1 MQPARSGKLL
11 RRAPRT
17 RRNPTVYASEEYPG
31 TVVESESQDS
41 FAVDISDLSMDSS
54 EKPSDESDDANWVN
68 KLSNAPPLMKQPMKQ
83 DVKSVEQRLVHAR
96 SLTDVRGGKNARETT
111 YRFPERS
118 TVVGDGNVDRRRVEQ
133 KSVPKTCALD
143 EENDKTLPQRLNKQE
158 EGSEDAACSSETD
171 MQGGS
176 VERLTS
182 WYERIGNAPPL
193 MDETLASSQKEGDHA
208 SITGATGSCSS
219 AVEATLPDATD
230 EQWRWVQATVLEP
243 DGPLHEPVVSSLAH
257 VVSTESLSLDSRED
271 GTVTPGG
278 VFLATMEDL
287 RNMIAGLLDR
297 LLNFLRDRV
306 TLNCKAEAPTE
317 VEKKLSLDVVSFL
330 NAMSSLDLAITGE
343 NSELYA
349 DDGNTNDSYKEK
361 PLDIPEHP
369 ETKPRTDMNI
379 LERLMAK
386 LNPKTV
392 QEQYAETFAEGNHSS
407 HRKKRSLLSEYAVWL
422 KAREKASCDRDVN
435 QNTGGARAP
444 KFPSLSYFI
453 DKIRGRAKDDIEM
466 GTVDLQL
473 DEEDQ
478 EEKRLT
484 EKLMRRALE
493 EERRLRGL
501 LRRLMVEMK
510 EDVRDDPRRTSS
522 EMSAW
527 STSSVLSLINTLAAK
542 MVEEVCV
549 ALTHSYSGLSASI
562 GSVTGETSAER
573 KAFTEEVMK
582 VVVTLA
588 TKQARAKIEAQ
599 GANASTSEDS
609 PPSTP
614 DISTDD
620 VADLAVGLWY
630 GDAESDVD
638 SLIGDLR
645 SMRDSLVA
653 SGVDS
658 TEVDGKPTVRKAAG
672 ARRTEV

>member
-1 MQPARSGKLL
+1 MQPASSGKLL

-54 EKPSDESDDANWVN
+54 EKPSDESDGAGWVN
-68 KLSNAPPLMKQPMKQ
+68 KLSNAPPLMKQPLKL
-83 DVKSVEQRLVHAR
+83 DVKSVEQRLTHAR

-118 TVVGDGNVDRRRVEQ
+118 TVVGDGNVDRRRV
-133 KSVPKTCALD
+133 VPKTRGLD
-143 EENDKTLPQRLNKQE
+143 EENDKTLPQRLNKHE

-171 MQGGS
+171 TQGGS

-182 WYERIGNAPPL
+182 WYERLNNVPPL

-330 NAMSSLDLAITGE
+330 NAMSSLDLTITGE
-343 NSELYA
+343 NTEFYA
-349 DDGNTNDSYKEK
+349 NDGNTNESYKEK

-386 LNPKTV
+386 LHPKTV

-422 KAREKASCDRDVN
+422 KARERASCDRDVN
-435 QNTGGARAP
+435 QNTGGKRAP

-473 DEEDQ
+473 EDQ

-493 EERRLRGL
+493 EERRLTCL

-549 ALTHSYSGLSASI
+549 ALTHSYSGVSASR